1 MDLLQWMGAVS
12 RVQMADKKPHDNP
25 YDSNLS
31 VNILW
36 SENKYYN
43 IWTQNYETFMDI
55 SHLFIDEATIN
66 DF

>member
-12 RVQMADKKPHDNP
+12 RVQMADKKPHNNP
-25 YDSNLS
+25 YDSNPW

-43 IWTQNYETFMDI
+43 IWTQNYETFMDM
-55 SHLFIDEATIN
+55 
-66 DF
+66 